1 MNKWEKILPD
11 GLSKCLG
18 QYFEKNYLWSP
29 KRDPRFRHQNQAR
42 RCFVEFVD
50 YQKCLKAKS
59 EKECEYFKFSTTA
72 ICPGQWIEKW
82 NEQLENG
89 SFPVKL

>member
-59 EKECEYFKFSTTA
+59 EKECEYSCNFLFQKYLKLKTKFNL
-72 ICPGQWIEKW
+72 K
-82 NEQLENG
+82 
-89 SFPVKL
+89 